1 MFLSI
6 TTSYISTTRS
16 FVIFP
21 LKFNVIFQTKTVKY
35 DALSGQW
42 AKVVVNF
49 WRDLAQYD
57 RNLAIYL
64 TLSPWCLQHIHSTLR
79 HHRRCVLFTLCI
91 LHSFASIHWH
101 LHVYAS
107 FMVYAIC
114 GNRSV
119 DSIFLS
125 LLFSYVIFWLYF
137 IFCNSIFVRGFAV
150 SLLVSIKQVSVWF
163 KGCLNGQCFVQQFWL
178 THPACVHWPG
188 IWFCIISHKFWTW
201 TNDLICCLQTN
212 NLAETLF

>member
-1 MFLSI
+1 MGKSCGQLLTWSCTVRPKSCNISDASPLMFAA
-6 TTSYISTTRS
+6 Y
-16 FVIFP
+16 P
-21 LKFNVIFQTKTVKY
+21 FNFETP
-35 DALSGQW
+35 S
-42 AKVVVNF
+42 KVRF
-49 WRDLAQYD
+49 
-57 RNLAIYL
+57 
-64 TLSPWCLQHIHSTLR
+64 IHS
-79 HHRRCVLFTLCI
+79 
-91 LHSFASIHWH
+91 LHIFFKFASIHWH
-101 LHVYAS
+101 LHVYTS

-150 SLLVSIKQVSVWF
+150 SLLVSIKQVTVWF

-178 THPACVHWPG
+178 TRPACIHWPG
-188 IWFCIISHKFWTW
+188 IWCCIISHKFLTW
-201 TNDLICCLQTN
+201 TNNLICCLQTN